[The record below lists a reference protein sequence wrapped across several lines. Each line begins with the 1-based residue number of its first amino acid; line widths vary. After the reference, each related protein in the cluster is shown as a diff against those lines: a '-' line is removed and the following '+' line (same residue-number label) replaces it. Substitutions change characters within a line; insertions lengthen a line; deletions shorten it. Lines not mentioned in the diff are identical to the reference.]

1 MIRQIGISAIILAG
15 LVAAV
20 LAGPALDA
28 GENVAI
34 DVGKTVEIPI
44 TLTGVDAGISGYNI
58 TLALTEPGVA
68 EITDLSFPGWA
79 GLHTAGVVP
88 AETTWMQA
96 VDLGKKAE
104 TGEGTALV
112 GTVTIRGEK
121 DGLTG
126 LMIRPVQVQNDR
138 GEDYQVEDLRTEIS
152 VGTTGSASSSSSSD
166 GSSVTPLQT
175 GTIASAATPTPES
188 TTALPATPK
197 TPAQVSTTA
206 SGTDA
211 VAVTGAAG
219 EPTPKPAPLCPV
231 LLVATLAWV
240 FWLKKRK

>member
-1 MIRQIGISAIILAG
+1 MIRQIGISAILLAG
-15 LVAAV
+15 LVAVV
-20 LAGPALDA
+20 LAGPAFDA

-44 TLTGVDAGISGYNI
+44 TLTGVDTGISGYNI

-68 EITDLSFPGWA
+68 EITGLAFPEWA
-79 GLHTAGVVP
+79 GLHTAGTVP
-88 AETTWMQA
+88 ADTTWMQA

-104 TGEGTALV
+104 TGNGTALV

-166 GSSVTPLQT
+166 GNSVTPLQT
-175 GTIASAATPTPES
+175 ETITPPAPEL
-188 TTALPATPK
+188 TTALPATPE

-206 SGTDA
+206 YGTDA
-211 VAVTGAAG
+211 VAVTGTAG

-231 LLVATLAWV
+231 LLVATLVWV